1 MLGNLMLQSGIK
13 RRAADMLTL
22 RFGTRHSRTRPLA
35 NLLCF
40 NFRQRRHYREQYV
53 ADHFVVGGKVRLGVT
68 VKRDAVASE
77 PLQIH
82 DRGHHALAAEPVKR
96 PEQHAVEY
104 GLSGKWLE
112 LLKEIVP
119 GLTRVA
125 VIRDASTAIGSG
137 QLGAIQAVAP
147 SLGVELRPVDV
158 QDPGEIERA
167 IAAFAGASK

>member
-68 VKRDAVASE
+68 VKRDAVAGE

-96 PEQHAVEY
+96 PEEHAVEFPAV
-104 GLSGKWLE
+104 GVFELSGKL
-112 LLKEIVP
+112 
-119 GLTRVA
+119 
-125 VIRDASTAIGSG
+125 
-137 QLGAIQAVAP
+137 P
-147 SLGVELRPVDV
+147 SLVHALATALPVDV
-158 QDPGEIERA
+158 LVHDAVAGVRTPGAEFAEL
-167 IAAFAGASK
+167 AFWVLTFVVGAHPGVDRNAHSSR